1 MYVVVARFTAF
12 PDKADEVARLL
23 AEMVPYALDE
33 PGCHNYI
40 VNRSVD
46 DPAFFLLYEQYSDE
60 DAFAAHGQT
69 EAFKRIIIGQVVP
82 LLADRKREI
91 YTVVEPRS

>member
-12 PDKADEVARLL
+12 PDKADEVANLL
-23 AEMVPYALDE
+23 AEMAPYAHEE
-33 PGCHNYI
+33 PGCHSYI

-46 DPAFFLLYEQYSDE
+46 DPAVFLLYEQYTDE
-60 DAFAAHGQT
+60 EAFAAHGQT
-69 EAFKRIIIGQVVP
+69 EAFKRIIVGQVVP

-91 YTVVEPRS
+91 YTVVEPRT